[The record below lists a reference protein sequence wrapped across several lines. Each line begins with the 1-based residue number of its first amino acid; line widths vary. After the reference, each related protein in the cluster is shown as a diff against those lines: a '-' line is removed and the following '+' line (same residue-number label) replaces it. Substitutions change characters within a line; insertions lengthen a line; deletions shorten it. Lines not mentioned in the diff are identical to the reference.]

1 LFSYIIGNLGWN
13 FEGMQTKTDQ
23 LPLIFPAFDYKL
35 TQKEGKLFIF
45 DVIAKKFRSLS
56 PEEWVRQ
63 HCLHFLTNH
72 LNYPASC
79 IQIEGGLQINT
90 LQRRTDIQVF
100 DQMGQLLL
108 IIECKAPHIAITEQ
122 SLMQISQYQKKNE
135 ARYIALT
142 NGLENHIFE
151 INLMDKQAKKLKEF
165 PSYL

>member
-1 LFSYIIGNLGWN
+1 MIKIEYPKYQFKIKREKNI
-13 FEGMQTKTDQ
+13 E
-23 LPLIFPAFDYKL
+23 LIFDAFRKRWLVL
-35 TQKEGKLFIF
+35 T
-45 DVIAKKFRSLS
+45 

-63 HCLHFLTNH
+63 HCLHFLINH

-79 IQIEGGLQINT
+79 IQIEGGHQINT